1 MYIGFDPGPVT
12 GIARVNNRGQV
23 IDISMVSLDRLP
35 EHLEGIPTVA
45 ILQAV
50 MEKYRQLPHR
60 LAALAARK
68 TNKGEVMQ
76 AEGVIK
82 SWCKRNKIPLA
93 EQPATVLPIGSK
105 HTGIV
110 LPRDHSQSHGH
121 AALIHVKEWMIM
133 NGLDKTLLQQQ
144 QEASK

>member
-1 MYIGFDPGPVT
+1 VYIGFDPGPMT

-23 IDISMVSLDRLP
+23 IVMEMVSLDDLTD
-35 EHLEGIPTVA
+35 HLEGIPTVA

-50 MEKYRQLPHR
+50 MEKYRQLPFKYK
-60 LAALAARK
+60 ALTARK

-93 EQPATVLPIGSK
+93 EQPATVLSIGSK
-105 HTGIV
+105 HTGIT
-110 LPRDHSQSHGH
+110 LPRDHSQSHAH
-121 AALIHVKEWMIM
+121 AALIHVKEWMII
-133 NGLDKTLLQQQ
+133 NGLDKTLLEQGY
-144 QEASK
+144 EG